1 MRFRLLAPAAL
12 LAACAGAPARPALE
26 ADDLKELRS
35 QLQAQSALVAQQQR
49 RIEEL
54 EVKLAALA
62 ARTQA
67 VPAHATPVRVDPRRG
82 IGLRNMRER
91 VESIGG
97 RFAIVSRPGSTQ
109 VLADIDAA
117 AIARFRPLRSEAA
130 A

>member
-67 VPAHATPVRVDPRRG
+67 VPAHATPVRVDPRPP
-82 IGLRNMRER
+82 LKT
-91 VESIGG
+91 VKVGG
-97 RFAIVSRPGSTQ
+97 CTSCDTAACFSHRRDKGRTGRH
-109 VLADIDAA
+109 LAFIQ
-117 AIARFRPLRSEAA
+117 ARDT
-130 A
+130 